1 MNETLFIK
9 SAIQQFKDYKGLAER
24 TFQQLEDADFHFRP
38 DVANNNLAVNITHLH
53 GNMLSRW
60 SHFLAEDGEKEWR
73 KRDAEFEEQHLD
85 RAHLMGLWEE
95 GWKCLLD
102 ALESL
107 KPEDLQKTV
116 TIRTKPLTV
125 IEAIHRQL
133 THYAYHV
140 GQIVFIGKQI
150 RKDRWESLSIN
161 KGASK
166 AFNEQLKNEAR

>member
-9 SAIQQFKDYKGLAER
+9 SAVQQFKDYKGLAER
-24 TFQQLEDADFHFRP
+24 TFQQLEDADFHYQP

-60 SHFLAEDGEKEWR
+60 TNLLTEDGEKEWR
-73 KRDAEFEEQHLD
+73 KRDAEFEAQQLD
-85 RAHLMGLWEE
+85 RARLMELWEA

-107 KPEDLQKTV
+107 KPGDLEKTV
-116 TIRTKPLTV
+116 TIRTKPLSV

-150 RKDRWESLSIN
+150 RKAQWKSLSIN

-166 AFNEQLKNEAR
+166 TFNEQLKNEAR